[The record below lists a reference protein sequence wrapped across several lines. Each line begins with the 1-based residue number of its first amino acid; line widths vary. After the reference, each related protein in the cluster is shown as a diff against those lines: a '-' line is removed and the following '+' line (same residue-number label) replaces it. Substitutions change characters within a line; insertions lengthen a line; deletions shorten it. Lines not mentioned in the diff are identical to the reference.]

1 MKIAIHQS
9 ELFNHSTGWE
19 NQWIDFCKEKDL
31 DFEIIDCYDNDILN
45 KIKKFDILLWHI
57 QNYVLQDMLFARS
70 ILLSVENLGIK
81 IFPNNNTSWH
91 YDDKVSQ
98 MYLLESVNAPIP
110 KHWFFAEKKK
120 VKIWLKEEAEFPLV
134 AKLTRGA
141 GSHNVKLIPTLNIGL
156 SYVNK
161 MFGRG
166 VSAAPN
172 ILFKA
177 TSNFKSAKNWSTI
190 TKRINRIPDFISSY
204 TMGKRLPR
212 ERDYCSFQ
220 EFIPNNGFDLKVYV
234 IGDKIS
240 FLSRDVRK
248 NDFRASGGGTIVYD
262 KTRIN
267 DEILKS
273 AFKIS
278 DLLEFQC
285 IGFDYVVD
293 KKTNEGKIIE
303 MCFGFNHEALL
314 EMNGYWDRN
323 LVWHNKPLNAPEEV
337 LINLMK

>member
-1 MKIAIHQS
+1 
-9 ELFNHSTGWE
+9 
-19 NQWIDFCKEKDL
+19 
-31 DFEIIDCYDNDILN
+31 
-45 KIKKFDILLWHI
+45 
-57 QNYVLQDMLFARS
+57 
-70 ILLSVENLGIK
+70 
-81 IFPNNNTSWH
+81 
-91 YDDKVSQ
+91 
-98 MYLLESVNAPIP
+98 
-110 KHWFFAEKKK
+110 
-120 VKIWLKEEAEFPLV
+120 
-134 AKLTRGA
+134 
-141 GSHNVKLIPTLNIGL
+141 
-156 SYVNK
+156 

-177 TSNFKSAKNWSTI
+177 TSNSKSAKNWSTI
-190 TKRINRIPDFISSY
+190 TKRMNRIPDFISSY

-212 ERDYCSFQ
+212 EKDYCSFQ

-267 DEILKS
+267 DDILKS
-273 AFKIS
+273 AFKFS
-278 DLLEFQC
+278 DLLGFQC
-285 IGFDYVVD
+285 MGFDYVID

-337 LINLMK
+337 LDKLNEMKIAFLGDIALIGKYDLTQSLRC